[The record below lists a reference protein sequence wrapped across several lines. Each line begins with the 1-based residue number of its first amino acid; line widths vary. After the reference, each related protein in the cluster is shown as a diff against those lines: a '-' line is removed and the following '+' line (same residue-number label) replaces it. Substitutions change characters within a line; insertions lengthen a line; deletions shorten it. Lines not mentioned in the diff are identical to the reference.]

1 MQALLV
7 ELFLENFLLSLFHEH
22 SFVYNWA
29 ITKMKEETMNSIDL
43 IILNFME
50 IRRRSIKVWTS
61 IPAEKLNWKPD
72 AEAMTCLEMIRH
84 VLESEHYYH
93 LAIENRGSLPS
104 FDSPFEKQPYS
115 SVNAELEFAEP
126 YRQQFLETIKSF
138 SEQDLKDIKIDRSES
153 GYIRDLGD
161 MLLRIAYHESVHT
174 GQLLD
179 YLRTAGVPRIRIW
192 D

>member
-1 MQALLV
+1 MKSIELL
-7 ELFLENFLLSLFHEH
+7 
-22 SFVYNWA
+22 
-29 ITKMKEETMNSIDL
+29 
-43 IILNFME
+43 ILNFNE

-61 IPAEKLNWKPD
+61 IPEEKLHWKPD
-72 AEAMTCLEMIRH
+72 GEAMSCLEMIRH

-93 LAIENRGSLPS
+93 LAIENRGSLPV
-104 FDSPFEKQPYS
+104 FESPFENHPFTTVKD
-115 SVNAELEFAEP
+115 ELEFAEP
-126 YRQQFLETIKSF
+126 YRKQFIETIKSY
-138 SEQDLKDIKIDRSES
+138 SEDDLDHIKIDRSDS

-179 YLRTAGVPRIRIW
+179 YLRTAGAERISIW

>member
-1 MQALLV
+1 
-7 ELFLENFLLSLFHEH
+7 
-22 SFVYNWA
+22 
-29 ITKMKEETMNSIDL
+29 MNSIDL
-43 IILNFME
+43 IILNLIE
-50 IRRRSIKVWTS
+50 VRRRSIKVWTS
-61 IPAEKLNWKPD
+61 IPADKLNWKPD
-72 AEAMTCLEMIRH
+72 SKAMTCLEMIRH

-93 LAIENRGSLPS
+93 LAIENRGSLS
-104 FDSPFEKQPYS
+104 AFDSPFENQPYTT
-115 SVNAELEFAEP
+115 VKAELDFAEP
-126 YRQQFLETIKSF
+126 YRKQFLDTINSF
-138 SEQDLKDIKIDRSES
+138 SEKDLKNIKIDRSDS

>member
-1 MQALLV
+1 
-7 ELFLENFLLSLFHEH
+7 
-22 SFVYNWA
+22 
-29 ITKMKEETMNSIDL
+29 MNSIDL
-43 IILNFME
+43 IILNFNE
-50 IRRRSIKVWTS
+50 VRRRSIKVWTS
-61 IPAEKLNWKPD
+61 IHEDKLHWKPD
-72 AEAMTCLEMIRH
+72 AEAMSCIEMIRH

-93 LAIENRGSLPS
+93 LALLNRGSLS
-104 FDSPFEKQPYS
+104 AYNSPFENRPFTT
-115 SVNAELEFAEP
+115 VHAELEFAEP
-126 YRQQFLETIKSF
+126 YRAKFIDTVKSY
-138 SEQDLKDIKIDRSES
+138 SEEDLQTIKIDRSDS